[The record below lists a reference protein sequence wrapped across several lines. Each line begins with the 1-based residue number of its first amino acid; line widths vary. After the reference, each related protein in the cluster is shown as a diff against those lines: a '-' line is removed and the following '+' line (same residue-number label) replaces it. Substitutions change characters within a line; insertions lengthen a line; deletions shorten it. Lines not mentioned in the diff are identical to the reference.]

1 MRVLLSLVIK
11 RLTASLL
18 MSTKHTIMLTCQPEM
33 STKWAELVA

>member
-18 MSTKHTIMLTCQPEM
+18 MSTKHAIMLTWQLEM